1 MHPTC
6 AHAPMFAH
14 VPHVCLYYMRN
25 ITQLGENLL
34 DVRCADHYSTAIPAR
49 LRLSSWMRCLEA
61 DTDILASC

>member
-34 DVRCADHYSTAIPAR
+34 DVRCADHYSTANTSETKVVIMDEVPR
-49 LRLSSWMRCLEA
+49 S
-61 DTDILASC
+61 